1 MPKYQKKPFHRGPA
15 KDASVLRQQL
25 KKMRQVSIPRP
36 ERHDALLA
44 MCEPYMQ
51 QIVDGIK
58 NYEFRKYRLIT
69 SIKRISF
76 YRVAPHSSVEY
87 ICEIEP
93 ARTRE
98 KGDEPLEENGL
109 GNWEYN
115 TGHKDWEGYDYAY
128 KIKSVYQLDEPI
140 TLQRLQANYD
150 FKSAP
155 RGWMYTPKSLVDAV
169 PWKEG
174 KKLRDYDVR

>member
-1 MPKYQKKPFHRGPA
+1 MPKQKKDSLRGAA
-15 KDASVLRQQL
+15 KGAGVVKQQP
-25 KKMRQVSIPRP
+25 KKTRQVSTPRP

-51 QIVDGIK
+51 QIVDGTK
-58 NYEFRKYRLIT
+58 SYEFRRYRLNT
-69 SIKRISF
+69 SIERIWF

-115 TGHKDWEGYDYAY
+115 TGHEDWEGYDYAY
-128 KIKSVYQLDEPI
+128 KIKSVYQLHEPI
-140 TLQRLQANYD
+140 TLQTLQVKYD

-155 RGWMYTPKSLVDAV
+155 RGWKYTPKSLVDSV
-169 PWKEG
+169 P
-174 KKLRDYDVR
+174 